1 MYVKCGN
8 VPLTKRHNEKR
19 KKLHDKNRKGVL
31 LWKPNM
37 EKVHNESKVAL
48 ISNFI
53 GSIYVKKLIWMLAFF
68 SSELLR
74 FSFSWYYFFPT
85 SHISF
90 KYSNWICRNIFC
102 SFQSKKIWPTKFL
115 FLVGMNGSVFFA
127 IPNFLSSRNA
137 WYSKVSVESML
148 YLCTYISYWN
158 MIFISCLSNIQ
169 NMQ

>member
-1 MYVKCGN
+1 MFCYENQIWKKYTTKVKW
-8 VPLTKRHNEKR
+8 H
-19 KKLHDKNRKGVL
+19 L
-31 LWKPNM
+31 L
-37 EKVHNESKVAL
+37 A
-48 ISNFI
+48 IS
-53 GSIYVKKLIWMLAFF
+53 LAPFMWRNWFECSPFF

-158 MIFISCLSNIQ
+158 MIFIGCLSNIQ